1 MFRGI
6 EGFVLRFSGASLEL
20 RVVKLRSS
28 SQAGLAFAREM
39 RGAIWGASAAERESG
54 RVTGVRVLLFHQEK
68 SSLVHRDTF
77 KRMVYGVLKVLCFLG
92 LRSLSSWAK
101 G

>member
-1 MFRGI
+1 MFRGS
-6 EGFVLRFSGASLEL
+6 EGFVLGFSAASLEFRRL
-20 RVVKLRSS
+20 VWHQRDAGGDLGCFSGGKRKCRV
-28 SQAGLAFAREM
+28 M
-39 RGAIWGASAAERESG
+39 
-54 RVTGVRVLLFHQEK
+54 GVRVLLFHQEK

-77 KRMVYGVLKVLCFLG
+77 QRMVYGVLKVLCFLG